1 MSAVS
6 SRARQTY
13 DADQAARPPV
23 RVRLVADPVS
33 VPAARRFVSD
43 ALWNWR
49 LPELVEDASLCVSE
63 LTSNAA
69 LHSGSAFFDVVMHE
83 QPDAVRIS
91 VDDQGVVP
99 AAAVVERDG
108 LDGLDDLEGL
118 DDLDGLSSTG
128 RGLLIVAAIA
138 SDWGVEETAAGK
150 RVWAQIPR
158 PDAEPERR
166 SAEARHHP
174 PTAPAMPSVPSVPPT
189 LPAGW
194 HVVRL
199 AGCPVELSLRQ
210 DRHLDE
216 LVRELQIVGAR
227 GAEPSRELAEVID
240 GLLQEQAHARHM
252 GRQIALDAAAAGLT
266 EVDVDM
272 PVPAEAADEVQRLH
286 EAVMR
291 ADVLCEQEQLLT
303 LASSS
308 EVIRLREWMV
318 HEFARQVEYGDPPQ
332 SYAHWLRATRA

>member
-1 MSAVS
+1 
-6 SRARQTY
+6 
-13 DADQAARPPV
+13 V

-43 ALWNWR
+43 ALSHWL

-69 LHSGSAFFDVVMHE
+69 LHSGSAFFDVVMDEH
-83 QPDAVRIS
+83 PGAVRIS

-99 AAAVVERDG
+99 AAAVVERDSLEG
-108 LDGLDDLEGL
+108 LDGLGDP

-128 RGLLIVAAIA
+128 RGLLIVSAIA
-138 SDWGVEETAAGK
+138 SDWGVEESDAGK

-158 PDAEPERR
+158 PGVEQEPRP
-166 SAEARHHP
+166 AGTHP
-174 PTAPAMPSVPSVPPT
+174 PRAAPAVPPT

-199 AGCPVELSLRQ
+199 ASCPVELSLRQ

-227 GAEPSRELAEVID
+227 GGEPSRELAEVID
-240 GLLQEQAHARHM
+240 ALLQEQAHARHM

-272 PVPAEAADEVQRLH
+272 PVPAEAAGEVQRLH
-286 EAVMR
+286 EAVLR

-303 LASSS
+303 LASSP
-308 EVIRLREWMV
+308 EVIRLRAWMV
-318 HEFARQVEYGDPPQ
+318 HEFVHQVEYGDPPQ
-332 SYAHWLRATRA
+332 SYAHWLQATRA

>member
-6 SRARQTY
+6 SRAHQTH
-13 DADQAARPPV
+13 DADQAERPPV

-43 ALWNWR
+43 ALWHWR

-69 LHSGSAFFDVVMHE
+69 LHSGSAFFDVVMDE
-83 QPDAVRIS
+83 QPGAVRIS

-108 LDGLDDLEGL
+108 LDDLDDL

-128 RGLLIVAAIA
+128 RGLLIVSAIA
-138 SDWGVEETAAGK
+138 RDWGVEETGAGK
-150 RVWAQIPR
+150 RVWAEIPR
-158 PDAEPERR
+158 PGAGQDRGP
-166 SAEARHHP
+166 AEAQRHTPPVPAMAPAP
-174 PTAPAMPSVPSVPPT
+174 PTPPT
-189 LPAGW
+189 LAAGW

-216 LVRELQIVGAR
+216 LVRELQIVDAR

-252 GRQIALDAAAAGLT
+252 GRQIALDAAAAGLA
-266 EVDVDM
+266 EVDIDM
-272 PVPAEAADEVQRLH
+272 PVPAEAAGEVQRLH

-318 HEFARQVEYGDPPQ
+318 HEFAHQIEYGDPPQ

>member
-6 SRARQTY
+6 SHAHQTH
-13 DADQAARPPV
+13 DADRRERPAV

-43 ALWNWR
+43 ALSSWQ

-69 LHSGSAFFDVVMHE
+69 LHSGSAFFDVVMDE
-83 QPDAVRIS
+83 QPGAVCIS

-108 LDGLDDLEGL
+108 LDDLDG
-118 DDLDGLSSTG
+118 LDGLSSTG
-128 RGLLIVAAIA
+128 RGLLIVSAIA
-138 SDWGVEETAAGK
+138 SDWGVEETGAGK
-150 RVWAQIPR
+150 RVWAQLSR
-158 PDAEPERR
+158 PGVEPQRGH
-166 SAEARHHP
+166 AEAQHHHP
-174 PTAPAMPSVPSVPPT
+174 APVPAVPPT
-189 LPAGW
+189 LPSGW

-272 PVPAEAADEVQRLH
+272 PVPAEAAGDVQRLH
-286 EAVMR
+286 QAVMR

-303 LASSS
+303 LASSPD
-308 EVIRLREWMV
+308 VIRLREWMV
-318 HEFARQVEYGDPPQ
+318 HEFVRQVEYGDPPQ